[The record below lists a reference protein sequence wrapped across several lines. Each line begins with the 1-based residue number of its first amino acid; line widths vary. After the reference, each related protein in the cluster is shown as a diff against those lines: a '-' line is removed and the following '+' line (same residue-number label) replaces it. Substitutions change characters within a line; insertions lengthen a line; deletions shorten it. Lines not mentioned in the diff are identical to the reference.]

1 MILYGLLECTGKKKK
16 KTNNLF
22 SFVSEVLSSLF
33 FFSLYYYCYSFLFFL
48 IVKGTYIFEVYIM
61 YGYWKINDQYNSIK
75 HYWQM
80 LMTKRSWLG
89 LHAVVRLK
97 NIFFSKIVWYFFH
110 LISILR
116 DSCETFFLSSIVF
129 MCIYSTH

>member
-16 KTNNLF
+16 KPTIFSVLSVRFSALYF
-22 SFVSEVLSSLF
+22 SFPSIIIVILF
-33 FFSLYYYCYSFLFFL
+33 FFFL

>member
-1 MILYGLLECTGKKKK
+1 MGFWSVLAKKKK
-16 KTNNLF
+16 KTTIFSVLSVRFSALYF
-22 SFVSEVLSSLF
+22 SFPSIIIVILF
-33 FFSLYYYCYSFLFFL
+33 FFFL

>member
-1 MILYGLLECTGKKKK
+1 MGFWSVLAKKKK
-16 KTNNLF
+16 KKPTIFSVLSVRFSALYF
-22 SFVSEVLSSLF
+22 SFPSIIIVILF
-33 FFSLYYYCYSFLFFL
+33 FFFL